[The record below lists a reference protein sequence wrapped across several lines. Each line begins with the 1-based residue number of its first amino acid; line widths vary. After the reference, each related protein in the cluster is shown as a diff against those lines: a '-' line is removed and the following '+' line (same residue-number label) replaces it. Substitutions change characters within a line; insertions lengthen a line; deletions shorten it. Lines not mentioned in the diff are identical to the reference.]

1 MKIINVTNENFSGHK
16 TTSRNTQR
24 LNESK
29 NNYERLHSA
38 LRDFLP
44 LAMQLL
50 KIDKIPKISL
60 VGSVDRSSQPTFGV
74 FTGSNIELG
83 VDKRHPVDVCRT
95 LAHELVHYKQKLNG
109 KLKNNSGDTGS
120 TEENQANSQAGI
132 IMRKF
137 SKEFPNHLEQ

>member
-1 MKIINVTNENFSGHK
+1 MKIINVTNENFSDRKVNRRGV
-16 TTSRNTQR
+16 
-24 LNESK
+24 NESK
-29 NNYERLHSA
+29 DNYERLHNA

-50 KIDKIPKISL
+50 KIEKIPKISL
-60 VGSVDRSSQPTFGV
+60 VGSVDRTSQPTFGV
-74 FTGSNIELG
+74 FTGSNIKLG
-83 VDKRHPVDVCRT
+83 VDSRHPVDVCRT

-120 TEENQANSQAGI
+120 SEENQANSQAGI

-137 SKEFPNHLEQ
+137 NKEFPQHLEQ